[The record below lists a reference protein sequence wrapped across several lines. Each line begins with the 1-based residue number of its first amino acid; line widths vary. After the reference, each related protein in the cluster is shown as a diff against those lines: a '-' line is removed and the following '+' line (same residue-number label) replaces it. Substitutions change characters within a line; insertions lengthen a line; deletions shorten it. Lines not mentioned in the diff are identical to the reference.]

1 MARRPRSLMLTFME
15 ADTAEN
21 GPILCT
27 EVLNALIEA
36 DIQKD
41 SIEGIEAPRRN
52 KYFVVFKEFASRRLN
67 INKRIQIREKWY
79 RLEHPNPSPQYT
91 SKTRVRIFYYPL
103 DEDTKNLEIVLKHY
117 GLFSEGSIKDLERET
132 ETEGEKEEAEKTNT
146 METEN
151 EEKTTEQS
159 KETAAEKE
167 NTSKETAPAKPEEKE
182 NTNEKDEKETE
193 RNLETDE
200 KKEDSDSTTLG
211 EESEESDGNREKDTK
226 WQVVGKRKRNN
237 RKTTTKA
244 KKESV
249 EQGAGKKSEPP
260 ETKL

>member
-21 GPILCT
+21 GTILCT

-132 ETEGEKEEAEKTNT
+132 ETEKEEAEKTNT